1 LIIEVSGG
9 NYMNYSF
16 LIRKAEINDV
26 KAIQAIV
33 NEAFNKYI
41 KEAEIPRNIDA
52 LKETPEDIIKAIN
65 TKEVFIALVNN
76 APVGTIRVEIEHD
89 KTALITR
96 FGVMPEYQ
104 NNGIGRAI
112 MNYVD
117 KFLVSKNIEKACL
130 YTASKHKDLVRFY
143 YSMGF
148 YIDSTTKDKGYTRAL
163 MVKEYSK

>member
-1 LIIEVSGG
+1 
-9 NYMNYSF
+9 MNYSF

-26 KAIQAIV
+26 KAIQAII

-41 KEAEIPRNIDA
+41 KDAGIPGNVDA
-52 LKETPEDIIKAIN
+52 LKETPEDIIKDIN
-65 TKEVFIALVNN
+65 SKEVFVALVNN
-76 APVGTIRVEIEHD
+76 IPAGTIRVEIKHD

-117 KFLVSKNIEKACL
+117 KFLVSKHIEKVYL

-148 YIDSTTKDKGYTRAL
+148 YIDSTTKDKGYVRAL

>member
-1 LIIEVSGG
+1 
-9 NYMNYSF
+9 MNYSF
-16 LIRKAEINDV
+16 LIRKAGANDI

-41 KEAEIPRNIDA
+41 KEAGIPGSIDA
-52 LKETPEDIIKAIN
+52 LKETPEDIIRDIN
-65 TKEVFIALVNN
+65 TKEVFMSLVNN
-76 APVGTIRVEIEHD
+76 APVGTIRVEIKHD

-104 NNGIGRAI
+104 NNGIGRSI
-112 MNYVD
+112 MSYID
-117 KFLVSKNIEKACL
+117 KFLVLKKIEKAYL